1 MLIFNIGVSL
11 ALIGLLI
18 LVGVKWT
25 TKEIAN
31 DYFYMIVKDN
41 EPYADVVWEILSEYS
56 ESKAKKIID
65 ELNQKLIEHEKLKP

>member
-31 DYFYMIVKDN
+31 EYFYMVVKDN
-41 EPYADVVWEILSEYS
+41 ELYADVVMEILSEYS
-56 ESKAKKIID
+56 DSKATKIIN
-65 ELNQKLIEHEKLKP
+65 ELNQKIKEHEKLNP